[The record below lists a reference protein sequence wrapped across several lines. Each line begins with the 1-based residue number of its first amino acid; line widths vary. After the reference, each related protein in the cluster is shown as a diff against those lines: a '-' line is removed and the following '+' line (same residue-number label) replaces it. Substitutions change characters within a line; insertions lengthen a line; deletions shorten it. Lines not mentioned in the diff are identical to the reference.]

1 MTASACKLF
10 GVVLLTICGST
21 PLAGQDPAPARSG
34 EPQLKLSS
42 EEWNFGEVWQGQP
55 LKGEIIFTN
64 VGDAP
69 LEILDITT
77 SCGCTLATRPKSP
90 LAPGESGTMIIG
102 YTSEKRP
109 GRAQQTVT
117 VKTNDLTRPTVSIR
131 VTGEVKPAYTM
142 EPRDGLVFGQ
152 LFQKSG
158 ESRRV
163 VITNKYT
170 EPLLLSLKP
179 NQDLGPFVVELKPI
193 EVGQKYELIA
203 TTKPPLPVG
212 RHQAQV
218 ELLTNLEFLPH
229 IDATL
234 YGFVQPPVTV
244 RPEKL
249 FWPRNYP
256 TEMKRV
262 LRVAH
267 APDHP
272 IEVTEVR
279 SNYPEI
285 KVEVEKPSEG
295 KAPQREGTQI
305 SVTLPPGD
313 RLPAD
318 AQPVIEIMTTSPDPA
333 YQKLVVPIQ
342 VVGSD
347 RSPGKQA
354 DGTGPNQ
361 VVRPQPAPN
370 RQED

>member
-1 MTASACKLF
+1 MNASVYKVFC
-10 GVVLLTICGST
+10 VLALWIAA
-21 PLAGQDPAPARSG
+21 PLVAQDQPPARKG

-55 LKGEIIFTN
+55 LKGEITITN

-90 LAPGESGTMIIG
+90 LAPGESSVMTIG
-102 YTSEKRP
+102 YASENRP
-109 GRAQQTVT
+109 GRAQHSVT
-117 VKTNDLTRPTVSIR
+117 IKTNDLTRPTVSIR
-131 VTGEVKPAYTM
+131 VSGEVKPTYTV

-170 EPLLLSLKP
+170 DPLLLSLKP
-179 NQDLGPFVVELKPI
+179 DQDFGPFVVELKPI

-218 ELLTNLEFLPH
+218 QLLTNLDFLPH

-249 FWPRNYP
+249 FWPRSYP

-272 IEVTEVR
+272 IEVTAAR
-279 SNYPEI
+279 ANYAEI
-285 KVEVEKPSEG
+285 KVEVEKPASG
-295 KAPQREGTQI
+295 TTPQREGTQI
-305 SVTLPPGD
+305 TVTMPPGD

-318 AQPVIEIMTTSPDPA
+318 AQPVIEILTNSPDPA

-342 VVGSD
+342 VIGAD
-347 RSPGKQA
+347 RTAPPQPGGA
-354 DGTGPNQ
+354 TPNQ
-361 VVRPQPAPN
+361 VVSPQSAPAAKH
-370 RQED
+370 